1 MSHFD
6 DIYEVA
12 ADNYGLI
19 TAAQAR
25 DLGVTRPELGRWVA
39 GGRLERRGRGVY
51 KLVRYVPTDLDP
63 YAEAV
68 ALVGDGSF
76 LTGEAVLAM
85 HGLALV
91 NPRRLPVG
99 TPDRIRRSV
108 PDWIAPKTV
117 RGKST
122 TQYEGIP
129 SQTVAEAILDCRGS
143 VMPERLRGAAEAAR
157 ERGLVTKAEYEQV
170 KEGLSGGTWPTP

>member
-6 DIYEVA
+6 DIYEIA
-12 ADNYGLI
+12 ADNYGLV

-25 DLGVTRPELGRWVA
+25 EIGVTKTELSRWVA
-39 GGRLERRGRGVY
+39 NGRLDRRGRGVY
-51 KLVRYVPTDLDP
+51 KLVKYIPTELDA

-76 LTGEAVLAM
+76 LIGDAVLAM

-91 NPRRLPVG
+91 NPKRLRVG
-99 TPDRIRRSV
+99 TPERIRKSLPEWVASV
-108 PDWIAPKTV
+108 TV
-117 RGKST
+117 KGKAT
-122 TQYEGIP
+122 TRYEGIP

-143 VMPERLRGAAEAAR
+143 VMPERLKSAADDAR
-157 ERGLVTKAEYEQV
+157 ERGLMTGSEYELV
-170 KEGLSGGTWPTP
+170 REGLS

>member
-1 MSHFD
+1 MTHFD

-25 DLGVTRPELGRWVA
+25 DLGVAKSELNRWVA
-39 GGRLERRGRGVY
+39 NKRLERRGRGVY
-51 KLVRYVPTDLDP
+51 KLVKYIPTDLDP

-76 LTGEAVLAM
+76 LIGETVLAM
-85 HGLALV
+85 HGFALV
-91 NPRRLPVG
+91 NPGRLTVG
-99 TPDRIRRSV
+99 TPERIRKSI
-108 PDWIAPKTV
+108 PEWIAPTTAKGKT
-117 RGKST
+117 T

-129 SQTVAEAILDCRGS
+129 SQSIAEAILDCRGS
-143 VMPERLRGAAEAAR
+143 VMQERLRSAADEAR
-157 ERGLVTKAEYEQV
+157 DRGLITKAEYERL
-170 KEGLSGGTWPTP
+170 KEELE